1 VRIRNV
7 LQEYEAKL
15 TVSKPGSAITPDSAQ
30 GKGEW
35 KVYGDGTQ
43 RCKVRV
49 SGLSLP
55 EGVVLHVL
63 VNGQPIGEMMVER
76 GAARYKRESER
87 GEYVPAVD
95 ANQVLQVSY
104 NGQAILEGRFYSE

>member
-7 LQEYEAKL
+7 LQEYEVKL
-15 TVSKPGSAITPDSAQ
+15 SPSDPGSSIAPHAAQ

-49 SGLSLP
+49 SGLNLP
-55 EGVVLHVL
+55 EGVVLHVF
-63 VNGQPIGEMMVER
+63 VNGQPIGEMAVQR

-87 GEYVPAVD
+87 GEYVPLVD
-95 ANQVLQVSY
+95 LNQVLQVSY
-104 NGQAILEGRFYSE
+104 NGQAILEGRFYPE